1 MRRTSDKNLQAA
13 DAGAIVDVAED
24 PIRELAG
31 LRDVAP
37 PPALVARVMTN
48 VADRPAPTFLQWL
61 RRPFRIEIRLSPVGA
76 LGLAAGLALGMAMLL
91 VGPRA
96 RRTPTTEPAAPV
108 AAAAAAAAATPESS
122 TNVMVRFAVEAHGA
136 RRVSLAGSFND
147 WRTDTLMLQ
156 ETSKPG
162 LFVVTVPLPPGV
174 HEYMFVIDGRWVT
187 DPTADESRPD
197 GFGRQNAL
205 IRL

>member
-1 MRRTSDKNLQAA
+1 VITMRRASDRSLHAPN
-13 DAGAIVDVAED
+13 DSAIVDVVED
-24 PIRELAG
+24 PIRELAD
-31 LRDVAP
+31 LRAVDP

-48 VADRPAPTFLQWL
+48 VTERPEPTFWQWL
-61 RRPFRIEIRLSPVGA
+61 RRPFRIEVRLSPVGA
-76 LGLAAGLALGMAMLL
+76 LGLAAGVVLGAAMLL

-96 RRTPTTEPAAPV
+96 HRTAAIAPAAPLE
-108 AAAAAAAAATPESS
+108 AAVTPAPSAS
-122 TNVMVRFAVEAHGA
+122 VMVRFAVEAQGA
-136 RRVSLAGSFND
+136 RHVALAGSFND
-147 WRTDTLMLQ
+147 WRTDTLMLA

-187 DPTADESRPD
+187 DPTADERRPD